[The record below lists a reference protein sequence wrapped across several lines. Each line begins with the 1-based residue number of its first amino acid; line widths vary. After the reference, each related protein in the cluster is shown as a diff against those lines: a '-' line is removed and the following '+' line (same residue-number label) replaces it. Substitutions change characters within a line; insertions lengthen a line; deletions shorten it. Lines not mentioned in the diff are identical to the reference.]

1 MAIFEILIIVIGIA
15 YGYLKPGKEDR
26 KVMLKKGLIIG
37 LILAVIFAALGILIG
52 KGGSMMFIGGSV
64 VGIMSFISVLIL
76 TVFFIIGTFIGD
88 WLEENL
94 KK

>member
-1 MAIFEILIIVIGIA
+1 L
-15 YGYLKPGKEDR
+15 
-26 KVMLKKGLIIG
+26 
-37 LILAVIFAALGILIG
+37 AALGILIG